1 MKSHEKPFSSSKS
14 DGMSRWYP
22 MATAYL
28 PNDPNEFW
36 LVVWGGSPQS
46 GTFFLFW
53 IEFAF
58 ACHEVSTMQ
67 NLKKGSKF
75 LCVGTVLG
83 PVFNQP

>member
-1 MKSHEKPFSSSKS
+1 MRSPSLPRKVMVCH
-14 DGMSRWYP
+14 DMSLWYP

-28 PNDPNEFW
+28 PNDQFW

>member
-1 MKSHEKPFSSSKS
+1 
-14 DGMSRWYP
+14 
-22 MATAYL
+22 
-28 PNDPNEFW
+28 
-36 LVVWGGSPQS
+36 VVWGGSPQS